1 MSSSTKDSKTSN
13 PTPRSINPG
22 PSKPDLAGVDSSSI
36 SGQSISTS
44 GRADMS
50 EGEDESPG
58 LKRTEAPQINQVEIN
73 EILDLKSEM
82 MMMQEQMKQMTAMF
96 KAAMIQTV
104 PQLSTPVPAR
114 NDEANKAQIS
124 DDNNSITSPTDVQM
138 KVHPEE
144 HTFSPGRNFPTSR
157 PHSLA
162 SPLTHQS
169 RQSGTPSAYGS
180 DRSVASY
187 DGILYHGEV
196 VHSGFWV
203 EGHEEAC
210 QIINEARQR
219 YPHGEDVRV
228 IPYIR
233 VPDIAVEK
241 AFMAYYDKLLAKQ
254 GRTQNDNMALGQYD
268 IAKRVPL
275 KFSDEE
281 GFMFWLKSVLW
292 HKHTYGVPDKLIINE
307 LRNGANLTKSE
318 SLKDMI
324 EMSCKSEGPFEQPVV
339 DYLPILGNGGTPPE
353 TNQVTDVMTAIHDA
367 LKKKHNPRVKMTI
380 IGIAVKKYLRITNTS
395 HLAQETWISIFKNLF
410 ERMGSVMDQIIM
422 YMTPE
427 VKIEK
432 PGRTGPIVTFE
443 DASIIKIGLGLLKNK
458 PNDKIIQGV
467 KSYDLTFER
476 IWDAVNATFQTR
488 MHLISDDE
496 EKDAGTT
503 SVSKGDKSQKTTK
516 CNFCGKYRHT
526 VDSCH
531 LLVTALDEKLVK
543 KVDGKYYLANGEPLV
558 MDFYKCPLLKHS
570 SLKSLSSNARHRT
583 PPTK

>member
-114 NDEANKAQIS
+114 NDEANKTQIS
-124 DDNNSITSPTDVQM
+124 DDNNSITLPTDVQM

-203 EGHEEAC
+203 EGHE
-210 QIINEARQR
+210 
-219 YPHGEDVRV
+219 
-228 IPYIR
+228 
-233 VPDIAVEK
+233 
-241 AFMAYYDKLLAKQ
+241 
-254 GRTQNDNMALGQYD
+254 
-268 IAKRVPL
+268 
-275 KFSDEE
+275 
-281 GFMFWLKSVLW
+281 
-292 HKHTYGVPDKLIINE
+292 
-307 LRNGANLTKSE
+307 
-318 SLKDMI
+318 
-324 EMSCKSEGPFEQPVV
+324 
-339 DYLPILGNGGTPPE
+339 
-353 TNQVTDVMTAIHDA
+353 
-367 LKKKHNPRVKMTI
+367 
-380 IGIAVKKYLRITNTS
+380 
-395 HLAQETWISIFKNLF
+395 
-410 ERMGSVMDQIIM
+410 
-422 YMTPE
+422 
-427 VKIEK
+427 
-432 PGRTGPIVTFE
+432 
-443 DASIIKIGLGLLKNK
+443 
-458 PNDKIIQGV
+458 
-467 KSYDLTFER
+467 
-476 IWDAVNATFQTR
+476 
-488 MHLISDDE
+488 
-496 EKDAGTT
+496 
-503 SVSKGDKSQKTTK
+503 
-516 CNFCGKYRHT
+516 
-526 VDSCH
+526 
-531 LLVTALDEKLVK
+531 
-543 KVDGKYYLANGEPLV
+543 
-558 MDFYKCPLLKHS
+558 
-570 SLKSLSSNARHRT
+570 
-583 PPTK
+583 